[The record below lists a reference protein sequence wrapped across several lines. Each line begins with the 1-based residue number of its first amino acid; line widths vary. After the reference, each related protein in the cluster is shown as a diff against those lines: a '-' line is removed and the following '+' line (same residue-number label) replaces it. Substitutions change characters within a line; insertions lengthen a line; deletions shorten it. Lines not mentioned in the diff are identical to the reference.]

1 MQQLEQNWPV
11 LAVVVVL
18 ALLVAWWLFSR
29 AARPVERS
37 RRPDV
42 LDEGAAPAARN
53 QSLIDAAPAAS
64 AAWSIPPAA
73 GTLGGVAEVIAAAVQ
88 EEAADA
94 GAAEVAPGLPDR
106 PEQPG
111 HPADDLTRIK
121 GVGPKLA
128 TLLAQLGVTSFAQ
141 IAAWS
146 EVDLAGVD
154 GQLGAFAG
162 RPARD
167 KWIEQAQLLAAG
179 DQAAYEARFGKL

>member
-1 MQQLEQNWPV
+1 MQQLEHNWPI

-18 ALLVAWWLFSR
+18 ALLVAWWLMSR
-29 AARPVERS
+29 ASRPIERS

-64 AAWSIPPAA
+64 AAYTIPPAA

-94 GAAEVAPGLPDR
+94 GAAELAPGLPER
-106 PEQPG
+106 
-111 HPADDLTRIK
+111 HADDLTRIK
-121 GVGPKLA
+121 GIGPKVS
-128 TLLAQLGVTSFAQ
+128 TLLAQLGITTFAQ
-141 IAAWS
+141 IAVWTD
-146 EVDLAGVD
+146 EDLARID
-154 GQLGAFAG
+154 SQLGAFSG

-167 KWIEQAQLLAAG
+167 KWIEQARLLATGDTAG
-179 DQAAYEARFGKL
+179 YEEQFGKL